1 MSLIPKTVSY
11 YLIFYTNRWVH
22 LGTGLIKPKSVISVK
37 YIFAGSLR
45 KGQSVGIKKKVGAPP
60 FLKCLKLLKT

>member
-22 LGTGLIKPKSVISVK
+22 LGTGPIKPKSVISVK
-37 YIFAGSLR
+37 YVFAGSLR
-45 KGQSVGIKKKVGAPP
+45 KG
-60 FLKCLKLLKT
+60 

>member
-1 MSLIPKTVSY
+1 MSQIPKTVSY

-37 YIFAGSLR
+37 YVFAGSLR
-45 KGQSVGIKKKVGAPP
+45 KGKCGDVKKGGNTTFFNMLKV
-60 FLKCLKLLKT
+60 T

>member
-37 YIFAGSLR
+37 YVFAGSLR
-45 KGQSVGIKKKVGAPP
+45 KGQIVGVKKGGVTTFFNMPKV
-60 FLKCLKLLKT
+60 T